1 MPVTLVNS
9 LPRLLISTEPFLHL
23 ASDVVAFPL
32 FTDVSS
38 KVQAASRINLRRT
51 ELTNNNKKETKIY
64 SRNN

>member
-23 ASDVVAFPL
+23 ASDVLAFSL

-38 KVQAASRINLRRT
+38 KVQVNLRRT

-64 SRNN
+64 SQNN

>member
-23 ASDVVAFPL
+23 ASDVLAFPL

-38 KVQAASRINLRRT
+38 KVQVNLRRT

-64 SRNN
+64 SQNN